1 MVKKNKTHIFY
12 KMCNYLIDWL
22 QLLIFL
28 LYQITTAFALALI
41 NNNKNK

>member
-1 MVKKNKTHIFY
+1 
-12 KMCNYLIDWL
+12 MCNYLTDWL

-28 LYQITTAFALALI
+28 TYQITTEFALALI